1 VLGVAAF
8 NRQRGSAGDN
18 QDVKMINRTTTRAR
32 LMNRTHAELVEKC
45 MDLADE
51 VLRLR
56 AELKRKRP
64 TRTEPLPPFLA
75 DLFK

>member
-1 VLGVAAF
+1 
-8 NRQRGSAGDN
+8 
-18 QDVKMINRTTTRAR
+18 MINRTKTRAR

-56 AELKRKRP
+56 DELKRERP
-64 TRTEPLPPFLA
+64 ARATHTETPGFLS